1 MFSAKSLLRMVL
13 FCIVALYIC
22 VISRTLVTLGP
33 EYNPPIAL
41 TAPKLLE
48 IKILPSTVF
57 SLTIWM
63 LLTLISTV
71 LVCNMPYKRSFGVIC
86 QKPSIL
92 LVGLLAV
99 LPYEVFMF
107 CFIYQV
113 YAIEL
118 VSTLQLTLVVPLITL
133 VLHSFFQIYVLI
145 SDYSP
150 SDFNRIHLVV
160 SLVFNCVMTEHT
172 VCMIITSICAA
183 ANPSSN
189 IMLLFAAFEII
200 YRLWAAAK
208 YTELLKMSFAKN
220 QNDAG
225 AAQAQ
230 VHSSERND
238 VLVVNGNK
246 LEGFHKDND
255 TATDDAFEY
264 QTKPAQETSLS
275 TLFVACSKIMSW
287 ENIKYYV
294 LIPVSSTVFYLVLCF
309 ALLYY
314 FSVVGNFSHLIYTN
328 TGITNTHVNV
338 H

>member
-1 MFSAKSLLRMVL
+1 
-13 FCIVALYIC
+13 
-22 VISRTLVTLGP
+22 
-33 EYNPPIAL
+33 
-41 TAPKLLE
+41 
-48 IKILPSTVF
+48 
-57 SLTIWM
+57 
-63 LLTLISTV
+63 
-71 LVCNMPYKRSFGVIC
+71 
-86 QKPSIL
+86 
-92 LVGLLAV
+92 
-99 LPYEVFMF
+99 MF

-160 SLVFNCVMTEHT
+160 SLVFNCVMTKHT
-172 VCMIITSICAA
+172 VCMIITSIRAA

-230 VHSSERND
+230 VHSSEKND
-238 VLVVNGNK
+238 VLVSNGNK
-246 LEGFHKDND
+246 LKGFYKDD
-255 TATDDAFEY
+255 KAADDAFEY
-264 QTKPAQETSLS
+264 QIKPAQETFNNQS
-275 TLFVACSKIMSW
+275 TPFVVCSKIMSC
-287 ENIKYYV
+287 ENIKRYI
-294 LIPVSSTVFYLVLCF
+294 LIPGSSTVFYLVLCF
-309 ALLYY
+309 AVLYY